1 MRVYKLSKQAEH
13 DLTAIWD
20 YTLEHWGETQADDYL
35 QAIQSAIRLLVNNPE
50 MGSSRENL
58 QTGCRSYCQGK
69 HVIFYRPY
77 SYGVRVI
84 RVLHQSM
91 EIERHLP

>member
-1 MRVYKLSKQAEH
+1 MRVYKLSKQAEQ

-20 YTLEHWGETQADDYL
+20 YTVEQWGESQADAYL
-35 QAIQSAIRLLVNNPE
+35 QAIQSAIRLLVGNPE
-50 MGSSRENL
+50 IGPSREVL
-58 QTGCRSYCQGK
+58 RTGYRSYCHGK

-84 RVLHQSM
+84 RILHQSM
-91 EIERHLP
+91 EIERHIR